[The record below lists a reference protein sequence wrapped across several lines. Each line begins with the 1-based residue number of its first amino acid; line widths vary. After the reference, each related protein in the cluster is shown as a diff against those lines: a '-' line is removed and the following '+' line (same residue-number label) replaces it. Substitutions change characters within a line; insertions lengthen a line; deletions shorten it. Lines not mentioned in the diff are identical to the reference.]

1 MYEAIIIHLKEEDKD
16 HIDEEAIKTKIKNFS
31 FKVQSKDKNGKE
43 VTFDDIASKIG
54 DNIRGELD
62 DEKKNQIGNFT
73 LLDAS
78 TNRGYGNSIFPA
90 KRKVIMAKDRCMEYQ
105 LKLENKDG
113 NWEFKDEPILS
124 KIDTFIPPV
133 TRNVFMKYYTP
144 TTENFSTWNEDDF
157 DGYRNDVKTV
167 LSKFLEETNNNK

>member
-1 MYEAIIIHLKEEDKD
+1 MHKGIIDYLINYADDKGN
-16 HIDEEAIKTKIKNFS
+16 IDEEAIKRNIKNFS
-31 FKVQSKDKNGKE
+31 FKVESEGNE
-43 VTFDDIASKIG
+43 VTFDDIASEIG
-54 DNIRGELD
+54 EIDEKLD

-113 NWEFKDEPILS
+113 NWEFKDELIPV

-144 TTENFSTWNEDDF
+144 TTENFSTWDEEDF
-157 DGYRNDVKTV
+157 EGYRNDIKTI
-167 LSKFLEETNNNK
+167 LSKFLEETNDNK